1 VTARPRVAVVRPAPA
16 EQAREGLSW
25 LAVPAGFALLLSRTW
40 LAGPSVALGLAA
52 TFAALA
58 ALSLAGNRATVPMH
72 GPAPSP
78 VRVSGATRAAAPVW
92 AIMGVGAVAVLAAAV
107 AGSLPGPALPIPGG
121 VRVLAL
127 VVGAAVAEEAFFRRL
142 LYGRLLRWGAPVAV
156 IGSAVAFGIMHVPLH
171 GVAALPVDLGAGAL
185 LSWQRWASG
194 SWAAPAATHAL
205 ANVLAVLR

>member
-1 VTARPRVAVVRPAPA
+1 VIARPRVAVVRPAPA
-16 EQAREGLSW
+16 ERAREALSW
-25 LAVPAGFALLLSRTW
+25 MAVPAGFALLLSRTW
-40 LAGPSVALGLAA
+40 LAGPSVAIGLAA
-52 TFAALA
+52 TFAALG

-92 AIMGVGAVAVLAAAV
+92 GVGAAAVLAAAV

-142 LYGRLLRWGAPVAV
+142 LYGQLLRWGAPVAV